1 MTESFINI
9 FTILNLTILA
19 SLLWFKQDETKASK
33 FLSVVVFSPGTPFI
47 LNYLIYTGDIKEYP
61 WLQLLSFGHLWAP
74 AVLFYVRAVL
84 IMNFSTSMLWPHFI
98 PQAICTS
105 LWLICINKGRDYTD
119 VLFDN
124 VFHGQFPWEITLLN
138 FLLLIQ
144 ALGYLT
150 YSAVLINRQYPFHLS
165 EHIKKI
171 ILQPETFLLRNSENE
186 KNYRGKWLKHFIGLS
201 ISINLIA
208 IILYI
213 SFPEKEVSYIYVPV
227 LYNFIYILIVY
238 KSFRYSPIF
247 MPADSSKVFRYSG
260 SSLSKEQSHD
270 CYLKVI
276 SLIREEKL
284 YLHFEL
290 KLEDIA
296 NRLNLS
302 TQYVSQAI
310 NQNGNKNFFEF
321 INSYRIEEAKKLL
334 KERPDLT
341 IEAIAYDSGFGSKAA
356 FNRTFKKSTGQTPSE
371 FIKTSLQLSILII
384 LLVFA

>member
-1 MTESFINI
+1 MH
-9 FTILNLTILA
+9 
-19 SLLWFKQDETKASK
+19 
-33 FLSVVVFSPGTPFI
+33 FSP
-47 LNYLIYTGDIKEYP
+47 
-61 WLQLLSFGHLWAP
+61 
-74 AVLFYVRAVL
+74 
-84 IMNFSTSMLWPHFI
+84 SMLWPHFI

-105 LWLICINKGRDYTD
+105 LWLISISKGRAYTD

-124 VFHGQFPWEITLLN
+124 VFHGKFPWEITVLN

-150 YSAVLINRQYPFHLS
+150 YSAILINKQYPFQLK
-165 EHIKKI
+165 ERIKNI
-171 ILQPETFLLRNSENE
+171 ILQPENLFSNNIQNE

-208 IILYI
+208 IILYM

-247 MPADSSKVFRYSG
+247 MPADSSKIFRYSG

-276 SLIREEKL
+276 NLIREEKL
-284 YLHFEL
+284 YLQFEL

-310 NQNGNKNFFEF
+310 NQNENKNFFEF

-334 KERPDLT
+334 RERSDLT

-356 FNRTFKKSTGQTPSE
+356 FNRTFKKTTGQTPSE
-371 FIKTSLQLSILII
+371 FIKTSLQFSSAII
-384 LLVFA
+384 LLLFS